1 MEKDKK
7 PDKNIKAS
15 DKTLTILLTILIS
28 LIFGFSA
35 GFGGAYIL
43 NQNPQ
48 LLGKSNQLT
57 SQTDVAHTE
66 EESNN
71 LLTPTEVR
79 ELVPEV
85 VSRVESSVVSIIISK
100 NVPILEEYWYNPFG
114 DFFAPGFGIPQYRQ
128 KGTQRQ
134 EIGGGSGFI
143 ISEDGL
149 VLTNKHVISDKDAQ
163 YTVFTNDGK
172 KYDAEVVALDPMEDI
187 GVIKIKSDNSIK
199 FKPLNLGDSDKL
211 KIGQT
216 VIAIGNALG
225 EFKNTVSVGVVS
237 GLGRTVTAVSSG
249 FETETITNVIQTDAA
264 INQGNSGGPLLNLN
278 GEVIGINTAVASGAE
293 NIGFALPINT
303 AKKAIQDVKERGKI
317 VYPFLGVRYVLVNEQ
332 IKNELNLSVDYGALI
347 MKDET
352 TNEPAVVPGSAADK
366 AGLKENDI
374 ILEVDGKK
382 ITEQDPLYKIIREY
396 NTGDEVQMKVLRDGK
411 EINIKVKLGEIK

>member
-57 SQTDVAHTE
+57 SQTEVAHTE

-382 ITEQDPLYKIIREY
+382 ITEQNPLYKIIREY

>member
-1 MEKDKK
+1 M
-7 PDKNIKAS
+7 
-15 DKTLTILLTILIS
+15 
-28 LIFGFSA
+28 
-35 GFGGAYIL
+35 
-43 NQNPQ
+43 
-48 LLGKSNQLT
+48 
-57 SQTDVAHTE
+57 
-66 EESNN
+66 
-71 LLTPTEVR
+71 
-79 ELVPEV
+79 

-187 GVIKIKSDNSIK
+187 GVIKIKLDNSIK

-382 ITEQDPLYKIIREY
+382 ITEQNPLYKIIREY